1 MIITAQFTRDS
12 LGVNSLTPT
21 LTVVDVS
28 DGAFVLD
35 GVTMSPVANGTAPGW
50 YKYDFTTYDDT
61 VDYIITADA
70 QTDLVD
76 DRYPVTTVNSDAAT
90 EHRAACNTRS
100 IKYTIEDNS

>member
-28 DGAFVLD
+28 DGTFVLD
-35 GVTMSPVANGTAPGW
+35 GVAMSPIANGAAPGW
-50 YKYDFTTYDDT
+50 YKYDFTAYDDT

-76 DRYPVTTVNSDAAT
+76 DRYPVTTNQNTSVDLSGLATSAEVNNASL
-90 EHRAACNTRS
+90 RR
-100 IKYTIEDNS
+100 I